1 MSKGF
6 IGIDECGV
14 IGLCAILLVLLIS
27 TEKSRRRLEEEAVK
41 RGFAKW
47 VVEKQHVTL
56 KWEEAK

>member
-6 IGIDECGV
+6 IGIEECV
-14 IGLCAILLVLLIS
+14 IGLCVILFLLIS

-47 VVEKQHVTL
+47 VVEEKRVTF